1 MTQYNVGSDHSG
13 TGDTE
18 CINKICD
25 ILEQNGHTT
34 LRLGVTPNLEAKLM
48 NQPSDSIGVFLV
60 NGLCIGTVKSLSDDL
75 KNTTIIGIPKVMYTG
90 SVSLPDGLK
99 TQPLKLDPRQS
110 TWPDSY
116 KELNGKTFD
125 EVCGM
130 CENIE
135 YVYGDTCEDVA
146 QAILDGNFGG
156 GGSSQTTTQAGEG
169 SVMSGWES
177 ITDLLKPLDGEAMV
191 VVRGDTV
198 IIKRIYP
205 PTSTSLWVYEG
216 INIVDGSVN
225 ISDYSPESY
234 NTFQINWG
242 ATFEHSFEMSF
253 EKHKELFGERRK
265 EVNAIYEVPYMGGE
279 EPQTTEEGGEDANED
294 DGGLFGFVTD
304 SLLNVATGGAS
315 GAIQDGINAV
325 TLNDESLEGEEE
337 TNTKDH
343 ANVEIPITDEGEAY
357 LFGLKQVGMAMRK
370 SGHKV
375 ECKVIGNKRF
385 EVGEWCRVHIPK
397 FNEDSIMFI
406 SKVNH
411 ESSSDSEWITSLTLV
426 DYPPSLGTGQSNSPQ
441 SSTESSE
448 VTEQGLLNAT
458 NPNSEGGE
466 GTSTEGE
473 NSG

>member
-13 TGDTE
+13 NGDTE
-18 CINKICD
+18 CINNICD

-34 LRLGVTPNLEAKLM
+34 ERLGVTPNLEGSLT
-48 NQPSDSIGVFLV
+48 SRSGVGVFIV
-60 NGLCIGTVKSLSDDL
+60 NGLCIGTVRSCSENQ
-75 KNTTIIGIPKVMYTG
+75 KNCDKIIFAIPKVIYGG
-90 SVSLPDGLK
+90 SIKIPDELK
-99 TQPLKLDPRQS
+99 TKPLKLDPRQG
-110 TWPDSY
+110 WPDSY
-116 KELNGKTFD
+116 KDINGKTWD

-130 CENIE
+130 YDNIE
-135 YVYGDTCEDVA
+135 YVWGETCEDCA
-146 QAILDGNFGG
+146 NNILNGTQ
-156 GGSSQTTTQAGEG
+156 GGSSSNTTTEGEG
-169 SVMSGWES
+169 SIMSGWES

-337 TNTKDH
+337 TNTEDH

-466 GTSTEGE
+466 STSTEGE